1 MPSPTEI
8 TVFQLARL
16 IGLPNSPLLIDVR
29 PDDALVRNP
38 HLIAGSIPRPDAKP
52 DSLITTIGK
61 RPAVIICENG
71 GALSQGIAAWLRHSG
86 VAAET
91 LEGGYAAWR
100 KSGQPL
106 VTTKNLPPRDV
117 QGRTVWVTRARP
129 KVDRIAC
136 PWLIRRFVDPAAEFA
151 YVAAGDVMRHAG
163 AHDATPFDVPDVAY
177 GHDGDRCSFDAF
189 IRRHDLADPALARLA
204 QIVRAADTGTPDA
217 APEAAGLLAV
227 SMGLS
232 ALFAD
237 DHAMLRAGML
247 VYDALYATCRGSVAR
262 RQALASR

>member
-1 MPSPTEI
+1 MNAENAISAVEL
-8 TVFQLARL
+8 QRRL
-16 IGLPNSPLLIDVR
+16 PDFPPVTLIDAR
-29 PDDALVRNP
+29 RADAFARDPVVVPGALRRLPEAVAEWAAEIEP
-38 HLIAGSIPRPDAKP
+38 W
-52 DSLITTIGK
+52 
-61 RPAVIICENG
+61 RPAVVYCVYGHEVGQNAAA
-71 GALSQGIAAWLRHSG
+71 ALRDRGIAARH
-86 VAAET
+86 
-91 LEGGYAAWR
+91 LDGGIAGWRELGLPVTPYA
-100 KSGQPL
+100 
-106 VTTKNLPPRDV
+106 PPSR
-117 QGRTVWVTRARP
+117 WVTRARP
-129 KVDRIAC
+129 KIDRIAC
-136 PWLIRRFVDPAAEFA
+136 PWLVRRFVDPAAEFA